1 MQPLQTLITPR
12 NWRWVKKTAD
22 YVLLVV
28 VVGAIGWSSTTAVAT
43 FHQAT
48 RNRAVVEVHLGTNP
62 VRLPGL
68 AASYFPAGT
77 GLRTQPVA
85 IVIANDSPDGVFI
98 DSAEL
103 SGPYLTGA
111 VKLSLPN
118 NGYVGG
124 GMFTSGSGTLTVDC
138 AQTGELLKEIKA
150 GAVDTDQAPTLLR
163 ISVRDANNQSH
174 AFTLTVDTTADAI
187 QGQVCAA

>member
-1 MQPLQTLITPR
+1 M
-12 NWRWVKKTAD
+12 
-22 YVLLVV
+22 LLVV

-43 FHQAT
+43 FQQAT

-68 AASYFPAGT
+68 ATTYFPAGT
-77 GLRTQPVA
+77 GQRTQDVA
-85 IVIANDSPDGVFI
+85 IVIANDSPDGVYI
-98 DSAEL
+98 NSAML
-103 SGPYLTGA
+103 SGPYLSGT

-138 AQTGELLKEIKA
+138 AQTGKLLKEIKA
-150 GAVDTDQAPTLLR
+150 GAVDTGQAPTLLR
-163 ISVRDANNQSH
+163 IGLRDASNQH
-174 AFTLTVDTTADAI
+174 REFTLTVDTTADAI